1 MNHTNTIHSKGYGA
15 PLVLTFAL
23 AAFYSGQGGAASTPF
38 TSSTFAA
45 VSSMDPFDAV
55 SVMDPF
61 ARPNFMD
68 PFNSE
73 GHE

>member
-1 MNHTNTIHSKGYGA
+1 MAITRHGNYGG
-15 PLVLTFAL
+15 PRGLYGDFTGKEL
-23 AAFYSGQGGAASTPF
+23 ASTVF
-38 TSSTFAA
+38 TSAPFAA